1 MLYHAVPNHPQI
13 EKLILYNLS
22 GIWDSPPCGCRDAYI
37 LYHKTVRLS
46 NPLFEIWTLHDFKG
60 HLSGEKDT
68 QTSNLHKLHRLING
82 GSTVYGGQVNTVA
95 AF

>member
-13 EKLILYNLS
+13 EKLILYNLI
-22 GIWDSPPCGCRDAYI
+22 GIWDSPPCGYRDAYL

-46 NPLFEIWTLHDFKG
+46 NCSFEIWILRISKG
-60 HLSGEKDT
+60 HLPGEKDT
-68 QTSNLHKLHRLING
+68 QTSNRHKLHRLING
-82 GSTVYGGQVNTVA
+82 GSTVYVGQVNTVA

>member
-22 GIWDSPPCGCRDAYI
+22 GIWDSPPCGYRDAYI

-46 NPLFEIWTLHDFKG
+46 NRSFEIWTLGVFKG
-60 HLSGEKDT
+60 HLPGEKDT
-68 QTSNLHKLHRLING
+68 QTSPRHKLHRLIND
-82 GSTVYGGQVNTVA
+82 GSTAYGGQVNTVA